1 MNLIDF
7 TKTGGYR
14 FKQFTLRKMQ
24 EAYFQVL
31 KAFMGFSRV
40 PELGSYI
47 VSGCTI
53 DGENITEGYMYID
66 GELCKFDT
74 SPGTELTKIKKNV
87 VIQSL
92 GFKNGNNEN
101 VFRFV
106 NAVVDAVDGV
116 ALGEFTRLAPVLD
129 PLYVRTD
136 HNFTTALLEKLNS
149 LAVQVQA
156 DWNVVNPLSLAF
168 IKNKP
173 EILDVLKNESILL
186 GDISNTNYPVTFD
199 TPVPTANYNV
209 YVSFEST
216 ASNAAASATYY
227 YVVHSKTFNGF
238 QLYMRE
244 TGNGT
249 QFLRANYLVIKNN

>member
-1 MNLIDF
+1 
-7 TKTGGYR
+7 
-14 FKQFTLRKMQ
+14 
-24 EAYFQVL
+24 
-31 KAFMGFSRV
+31 
-40 PELGSYI
+40 
-47 VSGCTI
+47 
-53 DGENITEGYMYID
+53 
-66 GELCKFDT
+66 
-74 SPGTELTKIKKNV
+74 
-87 VIQSL
+87 
-92 GFKNGNNEN
+92 
-101 VFRFV
+101 
-106 NAVVDAVDGV
+106 V
-116 ALGEFTRLAPVLD
+116 ALQDYVRVAPVFD
-129 PLYVRTD
+129 ANYVRTD
-136 HNFTTALLEKLNS
+136 HNFTTALLNKLNS

-199 TPVPTANYNV
+199 TPVPTTNYNV

-227 YVVHSKTFNGF
+227 YVVHSKTVNGF

-244 TGNGT
+244 IGNGT